1 MAQLA
6 QDFIQHDFGF
16 PLLVRADDAERTAL
30 YAMLVSLGATKAMA
44 ERLMQDFPRHA
55 RVCQAIVDFADDG
68 EGDIRGSIA
77 LLDDWHSWQQQ
88 HDRGTE

>member
-6 QDFIQHDFGF
+6 QNVVQHDLGF
-16 PLLVRADDAERTAL
+16 PRLVRADDAERTAL
-30 YAMLVSLGATKAMA
+30 YTMLVSLGATKTMA

-77 LLDDWHSWQQQ
+77 LLDDWHSWRQE